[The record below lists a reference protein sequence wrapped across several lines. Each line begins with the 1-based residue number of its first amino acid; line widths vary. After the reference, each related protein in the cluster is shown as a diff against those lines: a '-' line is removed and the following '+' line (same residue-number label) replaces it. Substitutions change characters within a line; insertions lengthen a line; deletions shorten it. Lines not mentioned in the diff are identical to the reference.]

1 MQRINEYK
9 FLFPLHSLSN
19 IKTTNYFNYEPRF
32 DDAFSRNNLR
42 RLKDWAYVINLDG
55 KKVYK
60 QIGFHYLLT
69 EIQVYGL
76 FLLQVTKF
84 YKKC

>member
-32 DDAFSRNNLR
+32 DDVFSRNNLR
-42 RLKDWAYVINLDG
+42 RLKD
-55 KKVYK
+55 
-60 QIGFHYLLT
+60 
-69 EIQVYGL
+69 
-76 FLLQVTKF
+76 
-84 YKKC
+84 